1 MRKVIANE
9 FMSLDGVIQSSGSDD
24 DPSGGFR
31 HGGWHLPYFD
41 EIAGRWLVQGYE
53 SAGGFLFGRRTYELL
68 AGYWPSARDEE
79 QALARP
85 LNELPKYVA
94 TTTLSD
100 PLDWRHARVLKGDV
114 SEAVR
119 ALKAE
124 EGGDLHV
131 VGSSRLTQTL
141 VEHDLV
147 DGYRLMI
154 MPLVIGGGKRF
165 LPDDG
170 AKRPLRLVESEVT
183 TTGAI
188 LATYESAPGR

>member
-24 DPSGGFR
+24 DLTGGFR

-41 EIAGRWLVQGYE
+41 EIAQRWVVEGYQA
-53 SAGGFLFGRRTYELL
+53 AGGFLFGRRTFELL
-68 AGYWPSARDEE
+68 AGYWPNSSDDQ
-79 QALARP
+79 QAIARP

-94 TTTLSD
+94 TTTLTD
-100 PLDWRHARVLKGDV
+100 PLDWENAHVLPGDI

-119 ALKAE
+119 ALKSE
-124 EGGDLHV
+124 EGRDLHI

-141 VEHDLV
+141 VQDDLV
-147 DGYRLMI
+147 DGFRLMI
-154 MPLVIGGGKRF
+154 IPLVLGGGKRF

-170 AKRPLRLVESEVT
+170 AKRPLRLVESQAT

-188 LATYESAPGR
+188 LATYETAAS

>member
-9 FMSLDGVIQSSGSDD
+9 WMSLDGVIQSSGSDD
-24 DPSGGFR
+24 DPTGGFR

-41 EIAGRWLVQGYE
+41 ELAMQWVVAGYQA
-53 SAGGFLFGRRTYELL
+53 AGGFLFGRRTYELL
-68 AGYWPSARDEE
+68 VGYWPNAGEDE

-85 LNELPKYVA
+85 LNELPKFVA

-100 PLDWRHARVLKGDV
+100 PLDWENARVLQGDV
-114 SEAVR
+114 PEAVR

-124 EGGDLHV
+124 DGGDLHI
-131 VGSSRLTQTL
+131 VGSSRLTQSL
-141 VEHDLV
+141 VEHGLV
-147 DGYRLMI
+147 DGFRLMV
-154 MPLVIGGGKRF
+154 MPLVLGGGKRF

-170 AKRPLRLVESEVT
+170 ALRALQLVDSQVT

-188 LATYESAPGR
+188 LATYEATES